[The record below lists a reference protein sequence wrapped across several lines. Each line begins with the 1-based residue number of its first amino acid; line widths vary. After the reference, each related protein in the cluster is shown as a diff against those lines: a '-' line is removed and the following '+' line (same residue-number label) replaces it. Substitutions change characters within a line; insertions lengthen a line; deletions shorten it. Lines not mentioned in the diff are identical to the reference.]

1 MLLIVWIESLFSL
14 CSGMADNHAQ
24 EETYS
29 LADFALIKK
38 RVRKKYCYVLEKQI
52 LLEVFQ
58 YMVSKKFK

>member
-1 MLLIVWIESLFSL
+1 
-14 CSGMADNHAQ
+14 MADNHAQ

-38 RVRKKYCYVLEKQI
+38 RVRKKFLLRPWKQI

-58 YMVSKKFK
+58 YMVNKFK